1 VTNPPGEVDVPD
13 GGEPA
18 EGGATEGPRG
28 HEAGSRTDDRAV
40 PWRVFLVVAAGLTV
54 LAAIYGAT
62 SYEEA
67 GTTMIAVAAV
77 LALWSGVYLWLQQ
90 RPRPDQRAAEVAGEQ
105 GGETAYLPHASVWP
119 FAIGLGAATIANG
132 LVLGTW
138 VLVPGAAIL
147 ALGVGGWVGQTRR
160 RD

>member
-18 EGGATEGPRG
+18 DGGATEGPRG
-28 HEAGSRTDDRAV
+28 HEAGSRTDDSAV
-40 PWRVFLVVAAGLTV
+40 PRRLFFVVGAALTV
-54 LAAIYGAT
+54 LATIYGVA

-67 GTTMIAVAAV
+67 GTTMIAVASV
-77 LALWSGVYLWLQQ
+77 LAFWCGTYLWLQQ
-90 RPRPDQRAAEVAGEQ
+90 RPRPDQHAAEVAGER